1 MQRPADA
8 LGKSVPPGAI
18 ANRLLTKPATTVE
31 VPEWDWAMTV
41 EALIFDVFGTC
52 VDWRTG
58 VAREVAAATAAK
70 GLQVDSLAF
79 ADAWRDLYQPR
90 MEEIRSG
97 RRSYVDLDVL
107 HRENLDATLDGF
119 GIARHFSEE
128 ERAALNHAWEKLP
141 PWPDVVPGLIR
152 LKANRIVAPCSNGSI
167 ALMTRL
173 ARYGALPWDCIL
185 GAGIARAYKPDPRA
199 YLASC
204 EALRLEPAQV
214 MLVAAHNNDLSAAR
228 ACGLKT
234 AFVARPQEH
243 GTGQV
248 TDLRASSHWDI
259 VAADF
264 PALSAHLDLRNHN

>member
-1 MQRPADA
+1 
-8 LGKSVPPGAI
+8 
-18 ANRLLTKPATTVE
+18 
-31 VPEWDWAMTV
+31 MTV
-41 EALIFDVFGTC
+41 KALIFDVFGTC

-58 VAREVAAATAAK
+58 VAREMAAAAAAK
-70 GLQVDSLAF
+70 GLQVDSIAF

-107 HRENLDATLDGF
+107 HRENLDATLDSF

-128 ERAALNHAWEKLP
+128 ERVALNHAWEKLP

-152 LKANRIVAPCSNGSI
+152 LKANRIIAPCSNGSI

-185 GAGIARAYKPDPRA
+185 GAGIARTYKPDART
-199 YLASC
+199 YLATC
-204 EALRLEPAQV
+204 EALRLEPAHV
-214 MLVAAHNNDLSAAR
+214 MMVAAHNDDLSAAR
-228 ACGLKT
+228 DCGLKT
-234 AFVARPQEH
+234 AFVARPLEN

-248 TDLRASSHWDI
+248 SDLKASSHWDI

-264 PALSAHLDLRNHN
+264 LALSAHLDFRPQG